1 MKFAAYLVVALA
13 LGLLLRPDLNTETG
27 VYRTSDGVACPL
39 EGKATGS
46 DGTKESNPLKN
57 RFNFPK
63 EDDIDPDVTLMAM
76 LAPGDDV
83 GRFDPKRAAT
93 ITGFVGN
100 VKPGGKESCNCKAT
114 QTIDMDTHVELALSQ
129 EASKI
134 KTQRVIV
141 EVTPRLRLL
150 VKKQGIDWTT
160 ETLEK
165 STDTKGIKGKWIT
178 VTGWLFF
185 DSIHAEESEN
195 INPGNSA
202 NWRATCWEIH
212 PVTKIE
218 ILPGPPEGTPSLHP
232 TVLAT
237 LQKAHVQQAKR
248 DPVRQQ
254 RIKETLKTLLSKFN
268 ETDLKEKKEE
278 VEEREK

>member
-1 MKFAAYLVVALA
+1 MKLAACLVGALA
-13 LGLLLRPDLNTETG
+13 LGLLLRQDLDTATG
-27 VYRTSDGVACPL
+27 VYTTSDGVACPL
-39 EGKATGS
+39 EGTSTGS
-46 DGTKESNPLKN
+46 DGTKELNPLKN
-57 RFNFPK
+57 RFSFPK
-63 EDDIDPDVTLMAM
+63 DDDIDPDVTLMAM

-100 VKPGGKESCNCKAT
+100 VKRGGKESCNCKAT

-150 VKKQGIDWTT
+150 MKKEGIDWTT

-165 STDTKGIKGKWIT
+165 TTGNKGIKGKWIT

-218 ILPGPPEGTPSLHP
+218 ILPGPPEPAINSRAQCEPPTTPGLFRLAGCARAESPECSVMGTRLSLP
-232 TVLAT
+232 
-237 LQKAHVQQAKR
+237 LQR
-248 DPVRQQ
+248 L
-254 RIKETLKTLLSKFN
+254 RIG
-268 ETDLKEKKEE
+268 
-278 VEEREK
+278 R